1 MNKLLNNDFTL
12 SIIKKTSNIVF
23 GFLTLIL
30 LNRYLGVTLKGE
42 YTYIINYTVII
53 SVILEVGISNVYG
66 IFKRKKIENCFEIFI
81 SLTIIQFIIYLVLA
95 LIIMAIGKF
104 QNYMVNWICIISLTT
119 ILTSQLRYINLVEHY
134 KYSSISVIIMAV
146 VNFISMFIVYI
157 ICKQSLTYAFI
168 VLIIK
173 DLVITAL
180 LIKKINIKK
189 LFKKEYIKFYGE
201 IIKNGILPML
211 SSLLIM
217 LNYKTDIIML
227 NYMNV
232 SYYEIGLYS
241 TGLALAEYIWLIP
254 EIFKDVIQKRS
265 AIRNDIE
272 SINFSTRISTT
283 IIIIIFIG
291 ILLFGKPAIGILFG
305 RDYIDAFEVTI
316 ILFIGV
322 YSMIYYKII
331 GTLFIADSKSKQYF
345 LILLAGS
352 IINIIVNLGLIPKL
366 RIIGAATA
374 SVISYSLIGI
384 LFLMLYKKYY
394 NVKIKDVLFIKK
406 HDIEKIKSFIKK

>member
-1 MNKLLNNDFTL
+1 ML
-12 SIIKKTSNIVF
+12 S
-23 GFLTLIL
+23 GL
-30 LNRYLGVTLKGE
+30 
-42 YTYIINYTVII
+42 
-53 SVILEVGISNVYG
+53 
-66 IFKRKKIENCFEIFI
+66 
-81 SLTIIQFIIYLVLA
+81 
-95 LIIMAIGKF
+95 LIIA
-104 QNYMVNWICIISLTT
+104 
-119 ILTSQLRYINLVEHY
+119 
-134 KYSSISVIIMAV
+134 
-146 VNFISMFIVYI
+146 
-157 ICKQSLTYAFI
+157 
-168 VLIIK
+168 
-173 DLVITAL
+173 
-180 LIKKINIKK
+180 
-189 LFKKEYIKFYGE
+189 
-201 IIKNGILPML
+201 
-211 SSLLIM
+211 
-217 LNYKTDIIML
+217 NYKIDIIML

-232 SYYEIGLYS
+232 SYYEIGLYA

-265 AIRNDIE
+265 ATENAVE

-352 IINIIVNLGLIPKL
+352 VINIIVNLGLIPKL
-366 RIIGAATA
+366 KIIGAATA